1 VVLKILFAALQ
12 FGWVSSLNW
21 LTAGAF
27 WGMLLAVVTLY
38 WALRLKPRSRQI
50 LAICCL
56 VGATIAINIMPDN
69 PYFIVNLRH
78 WQQGRLVHF
87 NVLMQWV
94 SVIWLPL
101 AMAWVIRD
109 IAISN
114 FKNASK

>member
-1 VVLKILFAALQ
+1 
-12 FGWVSSLNW
+12 
-21 LTAGAF
+21 
-27 WGMLLAVVTLY
+27 ML
-38 WALRLKPRSRQI
+38 
-50 LAICCL
+50 CL